1 MSYTSNDLLAKILDK
16 LNKQEDLLNTLKSRM
31 DTIENLPTVDKNNR
45 NLIELDD
52 YSKYLPSETI
62 IKYMEMQSVK
72 GDIKLFKLIYL
83 DKKDHIPIKFNG
95 KNKFEYIGVNNK
107 WKTDNYGIKI
117 RNIFLKNLRNVYYRY
132 NTMDRYRNNS
142 EMFISNQI
150 HITKMLESKY
160 QSKWLNE
167 LKQYLV

>member
-1 MSYTSNDLLAKILDK
+1 MSYNSNLLAQIHDK
-16 LNKQEDLLNTLKSRM
+16 LNKQEGLLNTLKSRM
-31 DTIENLPTVDKNNR
+31 DTIENLPTVDKNNKY
-45 NLIELDD
+45 LVELDD

-62 IKYMEMQSVK
+62 IKYMEIQSVK
-72 GDIKLFKLIYL
+72 GDIKLFRLIYL
-83 DKKDHIPIKFNG
+83 DKKDHIPIKFDG
-95 KNKFEYIGVNNK
+95 KKKFEYMDENNK

-117 RNIFLKNLRNVYYRY
+117 RNIFLKNLRNIYYRY

-142 EMFISNQI
+142 VMFISNQI

-160 QSKWLNE
+160 QSEWLKE